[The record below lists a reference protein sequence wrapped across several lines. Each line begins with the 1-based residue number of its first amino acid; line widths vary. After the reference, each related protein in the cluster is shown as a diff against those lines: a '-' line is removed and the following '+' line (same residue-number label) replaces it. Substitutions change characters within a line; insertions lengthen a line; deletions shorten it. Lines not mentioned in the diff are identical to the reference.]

1 MVNMLYDVIILESS
15 IFFCVIYNHVIMTIT
30 CDVYVN

>member
-1 MVNMLYDVIILESS
+1 MVNMLYDVIILEPS
-15 IFFCVIYNHVIMTIT
+15 IFFYAICNHVIMTVT